1 MNTRTMPGEAAAND
15 ISQALGK
22 ATVALV
28 MYIPE
33 SSQLLDDIVIV
44 AVESDERCLECLRM
58 YRTLFQNYTT
68 VISSTKI
75 HTNNC
80 LVLIN

>member
-1 MNTRTMPGEAAAND
+1 MPGEAAAND

-28 MYIPE
+28 MYMPE

-44 AVESDERCLECLRM
+44 AVESDERCLGRLQM
-58 YRTLFQNYTT
+58 YRTMFQNYTT

-75 HTNNC
+75 PTNNC